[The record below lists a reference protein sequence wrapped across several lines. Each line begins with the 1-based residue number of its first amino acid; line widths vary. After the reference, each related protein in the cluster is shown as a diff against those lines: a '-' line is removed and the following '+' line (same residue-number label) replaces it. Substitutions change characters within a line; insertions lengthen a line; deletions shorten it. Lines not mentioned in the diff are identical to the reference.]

1 VPELAYEQILEALQR
16 HEVRYVVVGAVAAI
30 AQGSPLPTEDIDVTP
45 ARDIANL
52 ERLAEALLELDA
64 RLRVADKPEG
74 IAFPFDATYLAGND
88 IWNLTT
94 LHGDLDL
101 IFVPAGTE
109 GYDDLKR
116 DAIIVD
122 FGEVQAPMASLVDV
136 IRSKQASS
144 RAKDHAQ
151 LPALRQT
158 LEIVRRHER
167 ESQS

>member
-1 VPELAYEQILEALQR
+1 MVPEFAFERILEALQR
-16 HEVRYVVVGAVAAI
+16 NDVRYVVIGAVAAI

-52 ERLAEALLELDA
+52 ERLAAALRELDA
-64 RLRVADKPEG
+64 RLRVPDNPEG
-74 IAFPFDATYLAGND
+74 VAFPFDPTYLGRER
-88 IWNLTT
+88 
-94 LHGDLDL
+94 DLEPDDAARRPRSRL
-101 IFVPAGTE
+101 RPRRDR
-109 GYDDLKR
+109 GYEDLKR
-116 DAIIVD
+116 DAILVD

-158 LEIVRRHER
+158 LELVRRRER
-167 ESQS
+167 QE

>member
-1 VPELAYEQILEALQR
+1 VVPEFAFERILEALQR
-16 HEVRYVVVGAVAAI
+16 NDVRYVVIGAVAAI

-45 ARDIANL
+45 ARDMANL
-52 ERLAEALLELDA
+52 ERLAAALRELDA
-64 RLRVADKPEG
+64 RLRVLDKPEG
-74 IAFPFDATYLAGND
+74 VAFPFDPTYLAGNE

-94 LHGDLDL
+94 QHGDLDL

-109 GYDDLKR
+109 GYEDLKR
-116 DAIIVD
+116 DAILVD
-122 FGEVQAPMASLVDV
+122 FGDVQAPMASLVDV

-158 LEIVRRHER
+158 LELVRQRER
-167 ESQS
+167 QE